1 MTIDHLAWAF
11 LPTISPLAALAHLL
25 GRISMPIFCFLLAEG
40 SLHSRSL
47 PRYALRLALCA
58 LLSAVP
64 YSLFKTGRPFAMPFS
79 AVYTLLLCFII
90 LYILRRQL
98 SAPAP
103 GLILALL
110 MLLTLPGDWG
120 IYAVRWCLA
129 FALLRDQKRAQ
140 YALFSLLVLLHFFSV
155 LLPLL
160 WEGAA
165 LPELFCRAGIQLGS
179 FLALP
184 LLGRYRPAPSSRSP
198 SPLRRAVSY
207 LYYPLHLLLIDLLV
221 FLS

>member
-1 MTIDHLAWAF
+1 MLKQHLVAG
-11 LPTISPLAALAHLL
+11 LL
-25 GRISMPIFCFLLAEG
+25 DKRRGVLC
-40 SLHSRSL
+40 
-47 PRYALRLALCA
+47 RLALCA

-120 IYAVRWCLA
+120 IYAVGWCLA

-165 LPELFCRAGIQLGS
+165 LPELFCRRQKS
-179 FLALP
+179 QALQHW
-184 LLGRYRPAPSSRSP
+184 LVMLMYRLP
-198 SPLRRAVSY
+198 
-207 LYYPLHLLLIDLLV
+207 
-221 FLS
+221 

>member
-1 MTIDHLAWAF
+1 M
-11 LPTISPLAALAHLL
+11 PTISPLAALAHLL

-120 IYAVRWCLA
+120 IYAVGWCLA

-179 FLALP
+179 FLSLP